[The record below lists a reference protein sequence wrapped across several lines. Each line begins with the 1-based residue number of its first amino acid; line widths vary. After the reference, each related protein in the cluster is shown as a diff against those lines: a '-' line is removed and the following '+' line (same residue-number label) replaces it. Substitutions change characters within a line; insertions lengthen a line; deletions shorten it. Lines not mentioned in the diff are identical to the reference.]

1 MNTKILLILIIILA
15 VLTRVL
21 FLGQFPNGFTGDEAQ
36 QGYSAYS
43 ILKTGRDEWGKLLP
57 IFPRGFGDFKP
68 PLYTYLAIP
77 SIAVF
82 GLTIEAVRLPAALV
96 GILAV
101 MVLYFLTKELFK
113 DQKIAILSSFL
124 LAINPWHIQLSRTAF
139 EGGLGVLTFSL
150 GLLFFLK
157 SRRKDLI
164 IAAICWGLTL
174 YTYHSWRV
182 FTVMF
187 ILGLVLLFRKNLLTI
202 KNLVVG
208 VCLAI
213 FVIPLLFNI
222 NSIMARSSD
231 VGIIGAKQL
240 EGYFAEKSVTPL
252 PPMIDRALD
261 NKVFFIGKQFFENY
275 LSYFSPA
282 FYFTNNR
289 PDNTYLNFPNFS
301 LLFSFEIMFWIAA
314 LYMLI
319 TKKVQNKSIILLW
332 FFLSTIP
339 AALATGGMNA
349 NRATTLL
356 PLTAIISGYCAK
368 IILDKMNSL
377 KFKIL
382 KPGLIFIGVFSFL
395 MFLHFYFINLPNTP
409 PMNLRYGY
417 DSVFKK
423 ILEVEEEYDHI
434 IISKSFTE
442 GQIFIAFY
450 SQMDPKTF
458 QASSK
463 NWLRYVDAGKQYV
476 DQLESWNLG
485 KYLFEGVDWKVK
497 DHARENALIVS
508 EAKDFPETE
517 TSILD
522 VRDPKKRLLYR
533 LVPTNGI

>member
-1 MNTKILLILIIILA
+1 MNTKILLVLIIIIA
-15 VLTRVL
+15 ALTRIL

-43 ILKTGRDEWGKLLP
+43 ILKTGRDEWGELLP

-68 PLYTYLAIP
+68 PLYTYLTIP
-77 SIAVF
+77 SVAVF
-82 GLTIEAVRLPAALV
+82 GLTIEAVRFPAAGV

-101 MVLYFLTKELFK
+101 LVLYFLTKELFK
-113 DQKIAILSSFL
+113 DQKVALFSSFL

-164 IAAICWGLTL
+164 LAAIFWGLTL
-174 YTYHSWRV
+174 YSYHSWRV
-182 FTVMF
+182 FTVIF
-187 ILGLVLLFRKNLLTI
+187 ILGLILIFRKNLLSI
-202 KNLVVG
+202 KNLVAG
-208 VCLAI
+208 ICLTI
-213 FVIPLLFNI
+213 FIIPLLFNV

-231 VGIIGAKQL
+231 VGIIGARQL

-252 PPMIDRALD
+252 PPNVDRVLD

-301 LLFSFEIMFWIAA
+301 LLFSFEILFWIAA
-314 LYMLI
+314 LHALI
-319 TKKVQNKSIILLW
+319 TKRIQNKSIILLW

-349 NRATTLL
+349 NRAITLL
-356 PLTAIISGYCAK
+356 PLTAIISGFGAK
-368 IILDKMNSL
+368 IILDKIDSL
-377 KFKIL
+377 KLKFL
-382 KPGLIFIGVFSFL
+382 KPALIFIGVFSFS

-417 DSVFKK
+417 DNVFKK
-423 ILEVEEEYDHI
+423 ILEVEGQYNHI

-450 SQMDPKTF
+450 SQMDPKIF

-508 EAKDFPETE
+508 EAKDFPETQP
-517 TSILD
+517 SILD

>member
-1 MNTKILLILIIILA
+1 MNTKILLILIIVISA
-15 VLTRVL
+15 LTRIL

-43 ILKTGRDEWGKLLP
+43 ILKTGRDEWGELLP

-77 SIAVF
+77 SIAIF

-101 MVLYFLTKELFK
+101 LVLYFLTKELFK

-157 SRRKDLI
+157 SKRKDLI
-164 IAAICWGLTL
+164 IAAVCWGLTL

-213 FVIPLLFNI
+213 FVIPLFFNI

-252 PPMIDRALD
+252 PPTIDRALD

-289 PDNTYLNFPNFS
+289 PDNTYLNFPHFS
-301 LLFSFEIMFWIAA
+301 LLFSFEIVFWIAA
-314 LYMLI
+314 LYALI
-319 TKKVQNKSIILLW
+319 TKKIQNRSIILLW
-332 FFLSTIP
+332 FFLSIIP
-339 AALATGGMNA
+339 ASLATGGMSA

-356 PLTAIISGYCAK
+356 PLTAIISGFGAK
-368 IILDKMNSL
+368 IILDKIDSL
-377 KFKIL
+377 KFKFL
-382 KPGLIFIGVFSFL
+382 KQGLIFVGVFSFL

-423 ILEVEEEYDHI
+423 VLEVEGDYEYI
-434 IISKSFTE
+434 IISKTFTE

-450 SQMDPKTF
+450 SQMDPRTF
-458 QASSK
+458 QSSSK
-463 NWLRYVDAGKQYV
+463 TWLRYVDAGKQYI

-497 DHARENALIVS
+497 DHSRENALIVS
-508 EAKDFPETE
+508 EAKDFPETQE
-517 TSILD
+517 SILD